1 MSVRRIVI
9 GLAMMSMTS
18 SACLSANA
26 EPGNAGSSIQYLQAS
41 TALQDDDEQLKMAAI
56 QGLMSTSSERALPIL
71 KKVLNGN
78 HSDELKSRALFVVSQ
93 FDAADAQA
101 LILQMAQSPGPLQKD
116 AIRNIGISGQAT
128 NLQAL
133 RSIYTNGDI
142 DTKEHVLR
150 AYLIA
155 DDKSSV
161 FALANDAADDEEFEN
176 AVRTLG
182 VMGATEELRKLSN
195 RTVNSEALLQA
206 YSISGDFQ
214 SLKKVAEGDSDVKH
228 RRAAIRH
235 IGIIGNA
242 ESKQMLVDFYRQNK
256 EEPLR
261 KAALQGL
268 MISDHEEGLL
278 ELYRS
283 SQDTS
288 EKSQILKMLVNMDSE
303 LALEIIDST
312 LGGN

>member
-1 MSVRRIVI
+1 MSMRRIVT
-9 GLAMMSMTS
+9 GLVLVSMTS
-18 SACLSANA
+18 TACLSANA
-26 EPGNAGSSIQYLQAS
+26 EPGTAGSSIQYLQAS
-41 TALQDDDEQLKMAAI
+41 TALQEDDEALKMAAI

-101 LILQMAQSPGPLQKD
+101 LTLQLAQSQGPLQKD
-116 AIRNIGISGQAT
+116 AIRNIGMSGHAT
-128 NLQAL
+128 NLKAL
-133 RSIYTNGDI
+133 QGIYANGDQE
-142 DTKEHVLR
+142 TKKHVLR

-155 DDKSSV
+155 DDKASV
-161 FALANDAADDEEFEN
+161 FALANNAADDEEFEN
-176 AVRTLG
+176 AVKTLG
-182 VMGATEELRKLSN
+182 VMGATEELRQLSN
-195 RTVNSEALLQA
+195 RAVNSEALLQA

-214 SLKKVAEGDSDVKH
+214 SLRKVAESDADVNH

-235 IGIIGNA
+235 IGIIGDA
-242 ESKQMLVDFYRQNK
+242 ESKQMLVEFYRQNN
-256 EEPLR
+256 EETLR

-268 MISDHEEGLL
+268 MISDHEEGLM
-278 ELYRS
+278 EIYRS

-288 EKSQILKMLVNMDSE
+288 EKSRILKMLVHMDSD